1 MVLQLLQ
8 QGRRMLVGDAT
19 RRIGDNVS
27 LTGHAEVSQGKGLG
41 VSRGDR
47 YPVRVMTTTASRP
60 RLITRRYLVRLVLV
74 SLAGAAGAVLVVAWF
89 GLLSHLSDVGYALAT
104 SLIYAY
110 TMGSLA
116 GIVLP
121 FVTVAVDRRPLW
133 VRLSV
138 VGAAIVALISIGC
151 VIGTAI
157 TVLVGVNTVQRARAI
172 FSLNLRI
179 SITVG
184 LIIGFAMFG
193 YETLRARL
201 RATELELRTRQL
213 EEERARKLAA
223 EARLSSLESRIHPH
237 FLFNTLNSVSA
248 LIHEDPERAEQ
259 MVGRL
264 AALLRFS
271 LDANQRSLAPLDQEL
286 KIVRDYLEIEK
297 ARFGDR
303 LRYSIDVPDELR
315 NAEVPLLAVQ
325 TLVENSVKHV
335 VARRRE
341 GGEICVRARAV
352 DGSLAVDVS
361 DSGPG
366 FSIADA
372 PAEHGLDNLIAR
384 LRALYPEG
392 GRIETMKDEKG
403 RAAVCV
409 RLPVRAA

>member
-1 MVLQLLQ
+1 
-8 QGRRMLVGDAT
+8 
-19 RRIGDNVS
+19 
-27 LTGHAEVSQGKGLG
+27 
-41 VSRGDR
+41 
-47 YPVRVMTTTASRP
+47 
-60 RLITRRYLVRLVLV
+60 
-74 SLAGAAGAVLVVAWF
+74 
-89 GLLSHLSDVGYALAT
+89 
-104 SLIYAY
+104 
-110 TMGSLA
+110 
-116 GIVLP
+116 
-121 FVTVAVDRRPLW
+121 
-133 VRLSV
+133 
-138 VGAAIVALISIGC
+138 
-151 VIGTAI
+151 
-157 TVLVGVNTVQRARAI
+157 
-172 FSLNLRI
+172 
-179 SITVG
+179 
-184 LIIGFAMFG
+184 MFG